1 MGCCAK
7 LKRIPNATVI
17 FSQLKCVTYVGTAGE
32 GDAWGQDKGLR
43 GVANIGQ
50 SILSMRRVWAEV
62 CILVQRVYYPQ

>member
-1 MGCCAK
+1 M
-7 LKRIPNATVI
+7 
-17 FSQLKCVTYVGTAGE
+17 GTAGE